1 MANHRADPA
10 TAMPT
15 LTLAAHVDV
24 MVCPHAL
31 AGAALSF
38 IDVLRSA
45 NTIAALQ
52 HGDAAPR
59 IGWRLVDA
67 AGRPLRGLPAELR
80 GYADARLRSERHVRR
95 ALFVPSLLARDM
107 PSLRHTLDG
116 LDAAVKRIAT
126 AFDEGAL
133 VVTLGAATW
142 LAARTGRADGLRV
155 ALAWYHSGGFRQDFP
170 QVAVSPGSAWLHDGP
185 LLSGAEAAT
194 LIPVA
199 IELVRLAVGPE
210 LAQACANV
218 HQHDPDRQHAA
229 VRAAAQAHLG
239 TTRSSPV
246 ALAVAWMGEHLDRPY
261 RLRDVADAAAVS
273 PRTLLR
279 HFQEALGHSPLDHLH
294 GLRCQ
299 RARVLLELSLDGV
312 PAIGEACG
320 YADPAAFRR
329 VFRRETGVS
338 PAQYRQRYALR
349 SPRVRWKVDAT

>member
-1 MANHRADPA
+1 M
-10 TAMPT
+10 
-15 LTLAAHVDV
+15 L
-24 MVCPHAL
+24 CPNAL

-45 NTIAALQ
+45 NTISTLQ
-52 HGDAAPR
+52 HGEAAPQ
-59 IGWRLVDA
+59 IGWRLVDPS
-67 AGRPLRGLPAELR
+67 GRPLRGLPAELR
-80 GYADARLRSERHVRR
+80 PYASAGLRSEGHARQ

-107 PSLRHTLDG
+107 PSLRQALDG

-133 VVTLGAATW
+133 VVTFGASTW
-142 LAARTGRADGLRV
+142 LAARTGRVDGQRV
-155 ALAWYHSGGFRQDFP
+155 ALAWYQSGGFRQDFP
-170 QVAVSPGSAWLHDGP
+170 GVQVAPGSAWLHDGP

-194 LIPVA
+194 LVPVA
-199 IELVRLAVGPE
+199 VELVRLAVGPE

-239 TTRSSPV
+239 TTRGSPV
-246 ALAVAWMGEHLDRPY
+246 ALAIAWMGEHLDRPY

-349 SPRVRWKVDAT
+349 SPRVRWKVDAA